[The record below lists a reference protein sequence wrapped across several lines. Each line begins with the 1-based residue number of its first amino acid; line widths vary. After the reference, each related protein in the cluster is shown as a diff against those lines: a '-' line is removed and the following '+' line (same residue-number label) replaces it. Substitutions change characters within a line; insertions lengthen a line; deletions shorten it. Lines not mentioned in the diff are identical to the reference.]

1 MEKREIKKL
10 FDMYFNI
17 EGFLQVLEE
26 EDILL
31 SKNYFEDILNRD
43 IVNRYKIKEKKE
55 LNDLI
60 IFLISNIGKIYSCSN
75 LMNITIIKK
84 CIFVIWGF

>member
-10 FDMYFNI
+10 FDMYFNL

-43 IVNRYKIKEKKE
+43 IVNRYKKKR
-55 LNDLI
+55 
-60 IFLISNIGKIYSCSN
+60 KKN
-75 LMNITIIKK
+75 LMI
-84 CIFVIWGF
+84 